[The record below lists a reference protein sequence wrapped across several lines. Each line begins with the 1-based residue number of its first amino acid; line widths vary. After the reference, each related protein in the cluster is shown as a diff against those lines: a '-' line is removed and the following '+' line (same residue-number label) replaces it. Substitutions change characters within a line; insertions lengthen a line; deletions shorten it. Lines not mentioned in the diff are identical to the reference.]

1 MLALTT
7 YPGPRNVWIDLA
19 FFGLSTM
26 TSERPA
32 APPPSSLDA
41 VRRRVE
47 ATLVLASVVEADAA
61 RFRVFASGDEAP
73 VLDDLADFR
82 ATVSSYLLPPPH
94 LDVANPVG

>member
-1 MLALTT
+1 MLARTT
-7 YPGPRNVWIDLA
+7 NPGPRNLWIDLA

-32 APPPSSLDA
+32 PPPPPSSRDA

-47 ATLVLASVVEADAA
+47 PDLVLVSAFEADAA

-82 ATVSSYLLPPPH
+82 ATVSS
-94 LDVANPVG
+94 